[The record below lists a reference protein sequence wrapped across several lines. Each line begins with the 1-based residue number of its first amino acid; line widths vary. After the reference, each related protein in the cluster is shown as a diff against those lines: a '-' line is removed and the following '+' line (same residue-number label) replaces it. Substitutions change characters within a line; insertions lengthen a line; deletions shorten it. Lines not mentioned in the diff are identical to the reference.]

1 MLKLRTF
8 LLFVLLSITL
18 SCAALR
24 GKPDLASTDHNL
36 VLVVINDANRGNP
49 NAQCKL
55 GGWYYNGDKFPKN
68 YSKAFKWYKKAA
80 DQGDANAQYHLGI
93 MYTYGEGVLEDWTEG
108 AKWFKKAAEQGDADA
123 QCNLGY
129 IYSNGRG
136 LTQDFN
142 EAVVW
147 LKKAAE
153 RGHMASQNALAMMYC
168 GVGYGPKG
176 YNEAFKWFKRAAN
189 QGCITAQLN
198 LAVIY
203 YEGAKYYEGLNV
215 AKDYVEAYK
224 WLLIAGME
232 DRGYYAETKQELAYH
247 MTSEQIAEAE
257 KRAKEFVVKRELAS
271 DIGCSAND

>member
-1 MLKLRTF
+1 MLKLETP

-18 SCAALR
+18 VYAASP
-24 GKPDLASTDHNL
+24 GQTDLVSTDPNL
-36 VLVVINDANRGNP
+36 ILSVINDANRGDP

-55 GGWYYNGDKFPKN
+55 GGWYYKGDKFPKN
-68 YSKAFKWYKKAA
+68 YLKAFKWYQKAA
-80 DQGDANAQYHLGI
+80 EQGDANAQYHLGI
-93 MYTYGEGVLEDWTEG
+93 MYTYGEGVLEDWSEG
-108 AKWFKKAAEQGDADA
+108 AKWFSKAAEQGNADA

-129 IYSNGRG
+129 VYLNGRG

-142 EAVVW
+142 EGVVW
-147 LKKAAE
+147 IKKAAE

-168 GVGYGPKG
+168 GVGYVPKD
-176 YNEAFKWFKRAAN
+176 YNEAVKWFKRAAE

-224 WLLIAGME
+224 WLLIAGIR
-232 DRGYYAETKQELAYH
+232 DRHFEAKIKQELASK
-247 MTSEQIAEAE
+247 MTPDQIAEAE
-257 KRAKEFVVKRELAS
+257 KRAKEFVVKKEIAS
-271 DIGCSAND
+271 DIDCSAND